1 MGLLDLFKRTASGQ
15 TTPLS
20 TTQVDSNWQ
29 KIMDLFPTPAAGTT
43 DIGKV
48 PALKADKT
56 GFNYAPVISSIIP
69 GANISIDVTDPN
81 NPVISAISN
90 AMQSSKYLIAGGSV
104 WSGTGLT
111 YDVTAINYYF
121 NGNKTAD
128 ATQITLSASDPTN
141 DRVDAIVVDESGV
154 ISIIEGVAASP
165 ALVPPIPLDQL
176 LIQYVVVKATTT
188 EPVIVEEA
196 VYLDNDEWTTSTFNL
211 PGTAIIGS
219 TDFEATGVPKQG
231 TKFISNVGRNQNTV
245 LRFAHA
251 GALNIN
257 DFTTASFWVR
267 LPQTLPNGCNIVAG
281 LSMDGLQYS
290 GIVPLSLFGLKNNI
304 TNAWQL
310 VVIPMSISTLTVFN
324 QLVIGVIG
332 NTSGINY
339 DIDAIKLSNGSI
351 SVINAP
357 EMSIYKNGAYVGKK
371 SNLNFVEDDGV
382 ELDVTE
388 NALQNRI
395 DVKIKAEGGGGD
407 ASYIPPYLKTGGA
420 SWSGT
425 GLVYDVTALEYYFNG
440 DKNTSATQV
449 TLDAS
454 DPVNNRL
461 DAIVVDEAGVVSVI
475 KGDASASPISPSV
488 DESHILVQ
496 YILVEAGSTQPTI
509 AKEDIYLEN
518 VEWTTST
525 YTTGT
530 ATGSIDFDN
539 AVSPKQGIKCISANA
554 DARLGARFVRATS
567 FDPYQY
573 TMLSMWV
580 RFTGSNVATNKS
592 LNVRFENGAGALVAN
607 TINLFNFGLQRNLLN
622 VWQLVVIPIT
632 SFGVLPTSVK
642 GLKIIMAGGTVG
654 QARQWDI
661 DLISLTDNSVPS
673 INEQA
678 FNILKDGALVG
689 QSSTINFKGAVTV
702 TNDPINKKIDVEVI
716 GGGGG
721 SPGGSDNQIQ
731 INQSGAF
738 FADSSFQK
746 SDTGFNVGFP
756 GGIAGGDI
764 VFTGSGLD
772 DFIKMGTFVGSA
784 PITYTATVD
793 GLNQA
798 FLQVPTYSITGGS
811 FSVSDTITNGT
822 GGSSTILSIST
833 ADLFGTEMTIL
844 RVTINS
850 GSFSHNDTI
859 DNGSGVTA
867 FLEQYVTS
875 DTITWTDG
883 VTTVTNVPLA
893 SSNGILFGIPFFPST
908 HTVGDSW
915 TWTYSLGVQNV
926 LELSS
931 NYYKLESIIGTD
943 TFSYQI
949 GDNLLGVGAI
959 GSLNTLTSGNGD
971 IGYSGFLDLGDSNGF
986 KSNTHI
992 DWGSGASSDFTLDDG
1007 YVKLRYD
1014 AGGVGFDIT
1023 GGLNIFNIASIQGGI
1038 SYGLAQS
1045 NNSTILGNLAGGNG
1059 TKITI
1064 DDVNEQITIGNIK
1077 AFDDDA
1083 AAGVGGLTAGMVYMT
1098 TGSGS
1103 APLNA
1108 AGILMIKQ

>member
-43 DIGKV
+43 DVGKV

-310 VVIPMSISTLTVFN
+310 VVIPMSILTLTVFN

-351 SVINAP
+351 SA
-357 EMSIYKNGAYVGKK
+357 
-371 SNLNFVEDDGV
+371 
-382 ELDVTE
+382 
-388 NALQNRI
+388 
-395 DVKIKAEGGGGD
+395 
-407 ASYIPPYLKTGGA
+407 
-420 SWSGT
+420 
-425 GLVYDVTALEYYFNG
+425 
-440 DKNTSATQV
+440 
-449 TLDAS
+449 
-454 DPVNNRL
+454 
-461 DAIVVDEAGVVSVI
+461 
-475 KGDASASPISPSV
+475 
-488 DESHILVQ
+488 
-496 YILVEAGSTQPTI
+496 
-509 AKEDIYLEN
+509 
-518 VEWTTST
+518 
-525 YTTGT
+525 
-530 ATGSIDFDN
+530 
-539 AVSPKQGIKCISANA
+539 
-554 DARLGARFVRATS
+554 
-567 FDPYQY
+567 
-573 TMLSMWV
+573 
-580 RFTGSNVATNKS
+580 
-592 LNVRFENGAGALVAN
+592 
-607 TINLFNFGLQRNLLN
+607 
-622 VWQLVVIPIT
+622 
-632 SFGVLPTSVK
+632 
-642 GLKIIMAGGTVG
+642 
-654 QARQWDI
+654 
-661 DLISLTDNSVPS
+661 
-673 INEQA
+673 INEQV
-678 FNILKDGALVG
+678 FNVLKDGALVG
-689 QSSTINFKGAVTV
+689 QSSSLNFKGGAVNV
-702 TNDPINKKIDVEVI
+702 TKDVIGGKIDVEVI
-716 GGGGG
+716 GSGG
-721 SPGGSDNQIQ
+721 SPAGSDTQIQ
-731 INQSGAF
+731 YNNAGAF
-738 FADSSFQK
+738 GASGDLLFDYTSKVFQ
-746 SDTGFNVGFP
+746 
-756 GGIAGGDI
+756 AGDVTETTNHNWI
-764 VFTGSGLD
+764 KID
-772 DFIKMGTFVGSA
+772 DDKQEI
-784 PITYTATVD
+784 I
-793 GLNQA
+793 
-798 FLQVPTYSITGGS
+798 I
-811 FSVSDTITNGT
+811 NGT
-822 GGSSTILSIST
+822 GGGSIST
-833 ADLFGTEMTIL
+833 TTPVFTGPGLNNL
-844 RVTINS
+844 NLS
-850 GSFSHNDTI
+850 GSYS
-859 DNGSGVTA
+859 GSGPYPTD
-867 FLEQYVTS
+867 YVI
-875 DTITWTDG
+875 TITDTNIPGTDVLG
-883 VTTVTNVPLA
+883 MPTGGYVVGELITGLSSGATGTVVASTEYNSRLYLSGTTVTF
-893 SSNGILFGIPFFPST
+893 SNGESISGSISGTVGSINDPSPFGSSSDLYELLVTPYLSTPTTYILATAYGANVDGFYVDFFSST
-908 HTVGDSW
+908 GHTVGNTW
-915 TWTYSLGVQNV
+915 TWQVIDSTVYGNSLYIDTSTQGKPIYKFGDVDEVATKDRIFIDTDKDGFQNFASSLWNVKDVLDNTFIKIDIDNKEYS
-926 LELSS
+926 
-931 NYYKLESIIGTD
+931 
-943 TFSYQI
+943 I
-949 GDNLLGVGAI
+949 GDV
-959 GSLNTLTSGNGD
+959 D
-971 IGYSGFLDLGDSNGF
+971 YSN
-986 KSNTHI
+986 
-992 DWGSGASSDFTLDDG
+992 
-1007 YVKLRYD
+1007 
-1014 AGGVGFDIT
+1014 
-1023 GGLNIFNIASIQGGI
+1023 
-1038 SYGLAQS
+1038 
-1045 NNSTILGNLAGGNG
+1045 NG

-1064 DDVNEQITIGNIK
+1064 DDVNEQITISNLP
-1077 AFDDDA
+1077 AYDDDA

-1103 APLNA
+1103 APLNV